1 MSASPLTHPVFA
13 SLDHPLFAFGGKRE
27 LLRIFFWQTY
37 CNHPITMMNNNNNF
51 QNIFDAYQLISGAKI
66 KGKKQ
71 DEIFE
76 LGEYDA
82 NKRGYTVYP
91 IDNGVRYDDFAVVVA
106 EKELKNNF
114 VIEVVKVNTA
124 LAA

>member
-1 MSASPLTHPVFA
+1 
-13 SLDHPLFAFGGKRE
+13 
-27 LLRIFFWQTY
+27 
-37 CNHPITMMNNNNNF
+37 MMNNNF
-51 QNIFDAYQLISGAKI
+51 QKISDAYQLISGAKI

-76 LGEYDA
+76 LGAYDA

-91 IDNGVRYDDFAVVVA
+91 IDNGIRYDDFSVVVA

-114 VIEVVKVNTA
+114 LIEVVKMKI
-124 LAA
+124 AA

>member
-1 MSASPLTHPVFA
+1 
-13 SLDHPLFAFGGKRE
+13 
-27 LLRIFFWQTY
+27 
-37 CNHPITMMNNNNNF
+37 MMNNNF
-51 QNIFDAYQLISGAKI
+51 QNISDAYQLVSGAKI

-82 NKRGYTVYP
+82 SKRGYTVYP
-91 IDNGVRYDDFAVVVA
+91 IDNGVRYDDFSVVVA

-114 VIEVVKVNTA
+114 VIEVIKANTA
-124 LAA
+124 IAA